1 MGALELRRRI
11 LLDSAPSIHYTPL
24 QYIGT
29 ISETHPY
36 IDMGIALTDELE
48 FEIRCYNTK
57 KEVFLYGA
65 RKNVST
71 VPYNNINFLSDQD
84 KMRLDYGNV
93 RGDRKLINGKTG
105 EMLLTFKD
113 RIFTVTNFT
122 TDIVTNQNYS
132 EATFRAYPEQT
143 MALFAA
149 YTNSVP
155 SLGGGNGVLNIYYA
169 KFWLGSQLVRDFI
182 PCLYN
187 EVAGMYDK
195 VSKRFF
201 ASENEDTFTP
211 GPQ

>member
-11 LLDSAPSIHYTPL
+11 LLDSTPSISYIPL

-29 ISETHPY
+29 ISGTHPY
-36 IDMGIALTDELE
+36 IDMGIALTAELE

-57 KEVFLYGA
+57 KEVFVYGA
-65 RKNVST
+65 RKNVGAA
-71 VPYNNINFLSDQD
+71 PYNNINFLADQD
-84 KMRLDYGNV
+84 KLRLDYGNG
-93 RGDRKLINGKTG
+93 RGDSKLVNGKTG

-122 TDIVTNQNYS
+122 TDIITNQNYS
-132 EATFRAYPEQT
+132 GNSFIAYPEQT

-155 SLGGGNGVLNIYYA
+155 SLGGGNGVFNIYYA
-169 KFWLGSQLVRDFI
+169 KFWLGSRLVRDFI

-187 EVAGMYDK
+187 GVAGMYDK

-201 ASENEDTFTP
+201 ASKNDDTFTP